1 MKLKEMK
8 EGKKLC
14 ISSPSTTDNV
24 KFSDN
29 HDDYAYST
37 VHRLLMAF
45 HDDPG
50 SPIPNYGRSSEEQ
63 TSNLTRAG
71 SDMPGGW
78 KGLRSEWRGV
88 LSFDGMQV
96 RCGMDKFFRN
106 GNLPRYR

>member
-1 MKLKEMK
+1 MK

-14 ISSPSTTDNV
+14 LCISCSSTTDNV
-24 KFSDN
+24 NFSDN

-37 VHRLLMAF
+37 VHRLLMGF

-50 SPIPNYGRSSEEQ
+50 SPIPNHSRASEEQ

-71 SDMPGGW
+71 SDMPSGW

-88 LSFDGMQV
+88 LSFDGMQRLDAV
-96 RCGMDKFFRN
+96 WTSSSGMVTCRDTN
-106 GNLPRYR
+106 V